1 MGIHQGSQS
10 VLIFCILVFFKTP
23 CVPYRAVRGGVPHS
37 GAERRA
43 SQRCPPDLGKAPLLR
58 ALAAAPVNEG
68 GMGERDGG

>member
-1 MGIHQGSQS
+1 M
-10 VLIFCILVFFKTP
+10 
-23 CVPYRAVRGGVPHS
+23 AVRGGVPHS